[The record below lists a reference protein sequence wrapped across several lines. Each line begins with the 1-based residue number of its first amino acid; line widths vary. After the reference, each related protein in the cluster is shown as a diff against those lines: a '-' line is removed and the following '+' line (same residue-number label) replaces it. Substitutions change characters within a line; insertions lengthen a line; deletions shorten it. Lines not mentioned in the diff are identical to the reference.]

1 MGKSVNEIIKKVI
14 ILPTCTPSFAQV
26 PNALSFIFPPPFF
39 FLGEFQLLI
48 WLNFCLGWVFF
59 GVYDCSC
66 LDWVVILFGFDLDCG
81 IVGVEIKF

>member
-39 FLGEFQLLI
+39 FGWISVVNMAEFLFGLGFFFGNMIVVAWTGL
-48 WLNFCLGWVFF
+48 WYCLG
-59 GVYDCSC
+59 
-66 LDWVVILFGFDLDCG
+66 
-81 IVGVEIKF
+81 